1 MKGWPRRTRRV
12 LKFGVAIGNRFFK
25 PGHGT
30 DMAQMYVCGGDPRFC
45 DLQTPKNNLDMKPLF
60 RINSRPMKYPTLHK
74 VMLTTVAL
82 VASLALSAQAGR
94 PSLSTAAQNHKG
106 GAKNPAM
113 SARGASHF
121 LPFAIYELDDGTM
134 ENSVGFGNGLQN
146 FESLWFNQFDVIAGQ
161 TSISTVSVNWGT
173 PLFPDPSQNGTP
185 VTIAVWSDPNGDGSP
200 TDAVLLGSVAGTVQ
214 NSSTDTFV
222 DYTFSPAVDV
232 SAFSSF
238 FVGDMTPM
246 NNGPELFFQGIDQTS
261 NPQRRSWIA
270 AMSSGGPVDLNN
282 PGNNDFLGLID
293 DFGIPGNW
301 GIRADTG
308 DTTPTP
314 TPTVTVTPTPTPG
327 DALWY
332 NGDFNDV
339 DGLTN
344 EQDTFAPGFSH
355 IYDDFNVPDA
365 DGWDVTSVFS
375 NDLVSTNIIGA
386 SWEIRQGITA
396 GNGGTLIASGT
407 TVAPVVT
414 PTGRSGFGFIEFT
427 VEVTGLN
434 VHLAGAGANYHLN
447 VTPIGNLD
455 GLRAFD
461 STTSGANC
469 IGTPCGDNDNAFLD
483 STLFGAVYEPVA
495 DFGSQFS
502 DFSMGVKGTVSG
514 GGGGDL
520 ELTANGRKVNGTNTV
535 NLHWR
540 GATSSDIDVF
550 RSQKGNGG
558 FKLIA
563 TTPNDGSYKDST
575 GTTGGAS
582 FKYKVC
588 EAGTQ
593 NCSNKK
599 AVLFKQ

>member
-1 MKGWPRRTRRV
+1 
-12 LKFGVAIGNRFFK
+12 
-25 PGHGT
+25 
-30 DMAQMYVCGGDPRFC
+30 
-45 DLQTPKNNLDMKPLF
+45 
-60 RINSRPMKYPTLHK
+60 MKYPTLHK

-106 GAKNPAM
+106 RGQHPAM
-113 SARGASHF
+113 SARAAHQHL
-121 LPFAIYELDDGTM
+121 LPFAVYQLDDGTM
-134 ENSVGFGNGLQN
+134 EDSVAFGNGLQN
-146 FESLWFNQFDVIAGQ
+146 FESLWFNHFDVIAGQ
-161 TSISTVSVNWGT
+161 TSISTVSVCWGT
-173 PLFPDPSQNGTP
+173 PIAPDPSQNGTP
-185 VTIAVWSDPNGDGSP
+185 VTIAVWSDPNGDGNPS
-200 TDAVLLGSVAGTVQ
+200 DAVLLGSVAGTIQ
-214 NSSTDTFV
+214 NSGTDTFV
-222 DYTFSPAVDV
+222 NYTFSPPVDV

-238 FVGDMTPM
+238 FVGDLTPM
-246 NNGPELFFQGIDQTS
+246 NNGPEKFFQGIDQNTD
-261 NPQRRSWIA
+261 QRESWIA

-282 PGNNDFLGLID
+282 PGNNDFLGLIT

-308 DTTPTP
+308 NATPTP
-314 TPTVTVTPTPTPG
+314 TPTITPTPTATPPG
-327 DALWY
+327 DTLWY

-344 EQDTFAPGFSH
+344 EQDTFAVGFSH
-355 IYDDFNVPDA
+355 IFDDFNVPDA
-365 DGWDVTSVFS
+365 GGWDVTSVFS
-375 NDLVSTNIIGA
+375 NDLISTTVIGA

-407 TVAPVVT
+407 TVTPVVT
-414 PTGRSGFGFIEFT
+414 PTGRSGFGFTEFT

-434 VHLAGAGANYHLN
+434 VHLDGAGANYHLN

-455 GLRAFD
+455 GNRAFD

-469 IGTPCGDNDNAFLD
+469 ISTPCGDNDNAFLD
-483 STLFGAVYEPVA
+483 SSLFGAVFEPVA

-520 ELTANGRKVNGTNTV
+520 ELSAQGRKVNGINTV

-540 GATSSDIDVF
+540 GATSSDIDVY
-550 RSQKGNGG
+550 RSQQGG
-558 FKLIA
+558 GGLKLIA
-563 TTPNDGSYKDST
+563 TTPNDGSYQDST
-575 GTTGGAS
+575 GTDGKAS

-599 AVLFKQ
+599 AVLFKR